1 MVDVVEENKVSLIVE
16 DGSCVPDAN
25 SYVSLDY
32 ADTYLR
38 NTGRADWFNKTEDE
52 RKSLLINATA
62 YIDRTYS
69 KVGWK
74 GMKKYHRNQPLC
86 FPRVELY
93 DEDGDEV
100 LDIPEELKQAVGEA
114 GFINTTVSSLFDVK
128 DSAGTVKRQ
137 KVDVLEVE
145 YYSQADSTS
154 GNYVSRFTVLDSLL
168 AGLYKT
174 SKDYRRCKR
183 AVHTDLLGGRI

>member
-93 DEDGDEV
+93 DKDGDEV
-100 LDIPEELKQAVGEA
+100 LDIPEELKQAVREA